1 MHYVEAP
8 NSVPEHLRAKP
19 SLFLAGG
26 ISGCPAWQHDLRD
39 LLQDTK
45 LTLLNPLRAHFPM
58 DDPDSA
64 REQIVWEHTHLA
76 AASAISFWFPCE
88 TLCPI
93 TLFELGA
100 WAYWRSGSHDP
111 KAQPKPLFVGVHPE
125 YARRQD
131 VEIQL
136 SLARPEVSIV
146 LSLEAL
152 AAQVKQWQP
161 PSR

>member
-1 MHYVEAP
+1 MDYVEAP
-8 NSVPEHLRAKP
+8 NPVPEHLRSRP

-39 LLQDTK
+39 LLQDTD
-45 LTLLNPLRAHFPM
+45 LTLLNPLRAAFPM
-58 DDPDSA
+58 GDPASA
-64 REQIVWEHTHLA
+64 REQIEWEHAHLA

-100 WAYWRSGSHDP
+100 WSYWRSDSHE
-111 KAQPKPLFVGVHPE
+111 PKPLFVGVHPD

-136 SLARPEVSIV
+136 ALARPEVQVV

-152 AAQVKQWQP
+152 AAQVKQWQQP
-161 PSR
+161 GSR